1 MKKIIFL
8 VSLLAS
14 TLTFASGN
22 LHLDKAPGDLHDQ
35 ASLQRGA
42 KTFVDNCLS
51 CHNAQA
57 MRYNRLRD
65 IGLTEQQ
72 IKEGYI
78 PTDSKVGELM
88 KVAMDKKDAK
98 EWFGATPPDLSV
110 IARSRGTDWLYT
122 FLRGYY
128 RDESRPSGWNN
139 IAFASVGMPHVFYGL
154 QGEQVLAHEGGNSK
168 LVLDKP
174 GKLKPAEYDAMVAD
188 LVNYLDFMGEPAK
201 LKRQTL
207 GIYVLLFLLVLLVV
221 SYKLKEEYWKD
232 IH

>member
-1 MKKIIFL
+1 MKKLLFL
-8 VSLLAS
+8 VGLLAS
-14 TLTFASGN
+14 TFAFASSEM
-22 LHLDKAPGDLHDQ
+22 HLDKAPGDLHDN

-42 KTFVDNCLS
+42 KTFVDYCLS
-51 CHNAQA
+51 CHSAQA
-57 MRYNRLRD
+57 MRYNRLSD

-72 IKEGYI
+72 IKEGFI
-78 PTDSKVGELM
+78 PTDAKVGDLM
-88 KVAMDKKDAK
+88 KVAMSAKDAK
-98 EWFGATPPDLSV
+98 AWFGAAPPDLSV

-122 FLRGYY
+122 FLRGFY
-128 RDESRPSGWNN
+128 RDAGRPSGWNN
-139 IAFASVGMPHVFYGL
+139 VAFASVGMPHVLYEF
-154 QGEQVLAHEGGNSK
+154 QGEQVLVNAK
-168 LVLDKP
+168 LTLDKP